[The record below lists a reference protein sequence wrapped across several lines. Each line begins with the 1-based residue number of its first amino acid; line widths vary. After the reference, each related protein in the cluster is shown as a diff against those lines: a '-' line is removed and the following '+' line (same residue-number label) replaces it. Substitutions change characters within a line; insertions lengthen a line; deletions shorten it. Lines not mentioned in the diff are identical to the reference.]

1 MAHEHLATYLNDH
14 LAGSVTAIELL
25 ENLQAAYAGKDL
37 ERFLADLRNDIEADR
52 EELKQFM
59 DQLKIT
65 QSRPRKAGA
74 WIAERFAELKM
85 RLDDS
90 AHGPLRLL
98 ESLEAVELGIT
109 GKLALWQALIAA
121 AEVAP
126 ALRGALDYQRLARRA
141 TEQRER
147 VELRRLE
154 AAKAALIA

>member
-1 MAHEHLATYLNDH
+1 MANEHLATYLNDH

-25 ENLQAAYAGKDL
+25 EDLQAAYADNDL
-37 ERFLADLRNDIEADR
+37 ERFFADLRNDIEADR
-52 EELKQFM
+52 EELKQLM

-74 WIAERFAELKM
+74 WIAGKFAELKM

-141 TEQRER
+141 TEQIER

-154 AAKAALIA
+154 AAKAAFIA